1 MSATVAA
8 ALKKIAVA
16 ILTEPKVL
24 KKVCG
29 IILVVLFIILL
40 PVFVLAGFSNG
51 DIVIDMDRL
60 QEMAIENM
68 SEEKLAMMEH
78 MQNTT
83 DSIATE
89 MSAAGYSRL
98 RITEAQVL
106 CFTMLVEESYE
117 DGFVTKLVNCF
128 AGDPSD
134 SQLIANVNAAFGTTI
149 SAQEF
154 SQMLSGVRATYI
166 DVSDYTGSDTKNNLD
181 LVQWAID
188 AERQGWGYVW
198 GTYGKVLDRSL
209 LDAKIEQ
216 YPDNVG
222 IYQDFI
228 ESHWLNRRT
237 ADCIGLI
244 KGYSWLNEE
253 TLQIEYGSN
262 GMPDIN
268 ADSMYHSNAEKG
280 PISTIPEIPGLAVWR
295 SGHIGVYIGNGKV
308 IEAKAT
314 KIGVVETDLSAGTW
328 THWIKIPYIQYIEEP
343 EETEPE
349 ATTTTIE
356 GG

>member
-8 ALKKIAVA
+8 ALKKIAIA

-29 IILVVLFIILL
+29 IVLGVLFLILL
-40 PVFVLAGFSNG
+40 PFFVLAGFSNG
-51 DIVIDMDRL
+51 EIVMDMDRL
-60 QEMAIENM
+60 QDLTIQNM
-68 SEEKLAMMEH
+68 SEQKLEMMQH
-78 MQNTT
+78 MQAVT
-83 DSIATE
+83 DSIASE

-106 CFTMLVEESYE
+106 CFAMLMEESYE
-117 DGFVTKLVNCF
+117 DGFVTKLANCF
-128 AGDPSD
+128 AGDPTD
-134 SQLIANVNAAFGTTI
+134 AQVVANVNATFGTSI

-154 SQMLSGVRATYI
+154 TSMLSGVRATYI
-166 DVSDYTGSDTKNNLD
+166 DVSDYTGSGTKNNLD
-181 LVQWAID
+181 LVRWAID
-188 AERQGWGYVW
+188 AQRQGWGYVW
-198 GTYGKVLDRSL
+198 GSYGKL
-209 LDAKIEQ
+209 LNEELLKAKIEQ
-216 YPDNVG
+216 YPDHVG
-222 IYQDFI
+222 NYEDFI
-228 ESHWLNRRT
+228 RQNWLGRRT

-268 ADSMYHSNAEKG
+268 ADSMYNSNAEKG

-295 SGHIGVYIGNGKV
+295 AGHIGVYIGNGKV

-343 EETEPE
+343 EATEPE
-349 ATTTTIE
+349 ITIPTTE
-356 GG
+356 GE